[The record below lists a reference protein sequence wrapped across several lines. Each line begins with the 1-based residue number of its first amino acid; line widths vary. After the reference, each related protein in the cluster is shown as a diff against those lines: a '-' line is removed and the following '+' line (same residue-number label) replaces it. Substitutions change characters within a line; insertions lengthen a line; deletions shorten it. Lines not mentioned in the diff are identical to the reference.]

1 MSTGIS
7 EASRRKATLDALSG
21 ADGASLSARYGELA
35 DSLPAAAPLRGPEIG
50 MVMLRGRAGGGGA
63 LFNLGEATVTR
74 ATVRLESGEVG
85 HAVVLGRDPAKARI
99 VAHLDALSQRPDW
112 SDRIEAEFIRPAIA
126 EAAARR
132 RRHVEETQ
140 ATRVDFFTLARGED

>member
-1 MSTGIS
+1 MTVGMD
-7 EASRRKATLDALSG
+7 EASKRKVTLDALAG
-21 ADGASLSARYGELA
+21 GDGASMSARYSALA
-35 DSLPAAAPLRGPEIG
+35 DSLPAATPLRGPEIG
-50 MVMLRGRAGGGGA
+50 MVMLRGRMGGGGA

-85 HAVVLGRDPAKARI
+85 HAVVLGRDPARARI

-112 SDRIEAEFIRPAIA
+112 SDRIEAEFVRPAIA
-126 EAAARR
+126 EASARR